1 MNNWNF
7 TGPLGKDAE
16 TKFIKSGEAVVTFS
30 VAVTSGY
37 GDKKATTWARC
48 EMWGKRGESV
58 APYLMKSQLVG
69 VSGELTNRE
78 YTDKDGNKRYS
89 LDVRVNDLT
98 LLGKKDGASAPQEPR
113 EQRKPAEKPAQQSSG
128 GGFGDFDDDIP
139 FICHGHGAAWRVI

>member
-1 MNNWNF
+1 MALNVWCF

-58 APYLMKSQLVG
+58 APYLLKGQLVG
-69 VSGELTNRE
+69 VSGEVTNRE
-78 YTDKDGNKRYS
+78 YTDKDGNKRTS

-98 LLGKKDGASAPQEPR
+98 LLGKKDGAERQPAPQQSAP
-113 EQRKPAEKPAQQSSG
+113 KSG
-128 GGFGDFDDDIP
+128 QAAAYNGDGFSDLDIP
-139 FICHGHGAAWRVI
+139 FMRIGHGAAWRAI